1 MKELILEIM
10 KTALEKNQEN
20 KNTIF
25 IDYSGHVQALSIKVY
40 LNGWKE
46 DNNANYTKDLFMCNY
61 SEKENIEELSKI
73 LEFLKGLED

>member
-25 IDYSGHVQALSIKVY
+25 IDYSGHVQLLNIQVY
-40 LNGWKE
+40 LNGWK
-46 DNNANYTKDLFMCNY
+46 DYKQANYTKDLYM
-61 SEKENIEELSKI
+61 SIHPEKENIEELSKI